1 MPTFLSRRRVRVIL
15 ATAGAL
21 LLCALLALAIF
32 PWGML
37 KGAAESRLTQ
47 RFGRPVTIGT
57 MERVDPVGF
66 ATIVRLRDV
75 RIPGPAWSAPRD
87 LAKIGRIDVGF
98 NALSLLLGRLSPHTI
113 DISGAQINLVRTR
126 DGRENWR
133 QDKSADR
140 QSGNS
145 SLDRLT
151 VANSRLRYDDAK
163 QDRRFD
169 MAFAS
174 DAGAGL
180 RLQGSGTVRGA
191 PVTLA
196 ARAPALSDRD
206 GGRWPFEARITGE
219 ALSMHTRGTMA
230 APFDTDRMTLDVT
243 ARAND
248 LKLIDAIIEAGLF
261 QTQPVTLSAHVRRE
275 PTRWLIDRL
284 DGRIGRSD
292 LSGKLTVDKVDG
304 RTKLSGTFVSRQ
316 LDFDDFA
323 SDEGLRRAAA
333 KKRAIGPRIVPDTRV
348 NLAKVGKTDGTIS
361 FRVGK
366 IVSRQGPSS
375 LKTLAGTLALDNRKL
390 SVAPLTIGLSQ
401 GRITGSAVVDQSDGA
416 PEPLVRL
423 DLRLLDSSI
432 PALGGGGGSVT
443 GRVDAR
449 AVLAGRGST
458 IREAV
463 GKSSGRIGVV
473 ARNGALP
480 AEIAAAL
487 GFDAGRALLA
497 GEKDRAA
504 LRCVVVGIALRGGRG
519 TVGPF
524 VIDTSQS
531 RLDGAGTVT
540 FPGETLAVRLTGA
553 PKQDAVLRL
562 PGSATLSGTIS
573 EPEVQGPKEVKS
585 VGNVFKA
592 IGRAIT
598 GKQGPTATDAD
609 CAALSARV
617 LR

>member
-1 MPTFLSRRRVRVIL
+1 MPAFLSRRRVRATMIIL
-15 ATAGAL
+15 VAL
-21 LLCALLALAIF
+21 LLCTVLALAVF

-37 KGAAESRLTQ
+37 KDTAEKRLTQ
-47 RFGRPVTIGT
+47 RFGRPVTIGK

-66 ATIVRLRDV
+66 ATTVRLRDI

-87 LAKIGRIDVGF
+87 LARIGQMDVGF
-98 NALSLLLGRLSPHTI
+98 NSLALLTGRLSPRE
-113 DISGAQINLVRTR
+113 ISISNAQINLIRTK
-126 DGRENWR
+126 DGRENWH
-133 QDKSADR
+133 QENDDKGK
-140 QSGNS
+140 SGNS

-169 MAFAS
+169 LALGS
-174 DAGAGL
+174 DATSGL

-191 PVTLA
+191 PVQLS
-196 ARAPALSDRD
+196 ARAPALSDTD
-206 GGRWPFEARITGE
+206 GGRWPFEARIAGD
-219 ALSMHTRGTMA
+219 ALSMHARGTMA
-230 APFDTDRMTLDVT
+230 APFDTNRMTLDVT

-261 QTQPVTLSAHVRRE
+261 QSQPVTLSAHVRRE
-275 PTRWLIDRL
+275 PQRWLIDRL

-304 RTKLSGTFVSRQ
+304 RTKLTGTFVSRQ

-333 KKRAIGPRIVPDTRV
+333 KKRALGPRVVPDTRV
-348 NLAKVGKTDGTIS
+348 NLAKVGKTDGNIA
-361 FRVGK
+361 FRVDR
-366 IVSRQGPSS
+366 IVSRQGRSS
-375 LKTLAGTLALDNRKL
+375 LTKLAGTLTLDQRKL
-390 SVAPLTIGLSQ
+390 TVAPLTIGLPRGQ
-401 GRITGSAVVDQSDGA
+401 ITGSAVIDQADGA
-416 PEPLVRL
+416 PVPVVRL
-423 DLRLLDSSI
+423 DLRLVNSSV

-443 GRVDAR
+443 GRVDGR

-463 GKSSGRIGVV
+463 GKSSGRIGIV
-473 ARNGALP
+473 ARNGELP

-497 GEKDRAA
+497 DEKDRAV
-504 LRCVVVGIALRGGRG
+504 LRCVVVGLAMRGGRG
-519 TVGPF
+519 TASPF

-531 RLDGAGTVT
+531 RLDGEGTVT
-540 FPGETLAVRLTGA
+540 FPGETLAIRLTGA
-553 PKQDAVLRL
+553 PKQNSVLRL
-562 PGSATLSGTIS
+562 PGSATLAGTIS
-573 EPEVQGPKEVKS
+573 EPDVQVPKEVKS

-592 IGRAIT
+592 LGRAIT
-598 GKQGPTATDAD
+598 GRQGPTATSAD
-609 CAALSARV
+609 CAALSAQV